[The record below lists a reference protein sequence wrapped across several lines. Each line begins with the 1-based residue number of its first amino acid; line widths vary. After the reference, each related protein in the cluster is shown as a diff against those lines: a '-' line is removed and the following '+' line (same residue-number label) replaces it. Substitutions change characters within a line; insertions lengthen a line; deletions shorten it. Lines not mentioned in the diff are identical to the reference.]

1 MCFACFRFISSKLQ
15 LEVVD
20 CNDRIKALQMI
31 YFTVQILRS
40 NQPKVFFSQNKPAP
54 VISHQQNEQTAGW
67 YTSIQANIQRNQI
80 TLTQLQSFLTS
91 PKYMIYFF

>member
-31 YFTVQILRS
+31 YFTVQIL
-40 NQPKVFFSQNKPAP
+40 V
-54 VISHQQNEQTAGW
+54 G
-67 YTSIQANIQRNQI
+67 IQAFKQI
-80 TLTQLQSFLTS
+80 FSEI
-91 PKYMIYFF
+91 K